1 MCQQYTGL
9 RNVPTPQKTK
19 STTVYVGGA
28 SQVAL
33 VVKNPSANSGDIRD
47 VGSIPGSGRFP
58 GTGHGDPLQYSCLE
72 NPVDRGVWQVTVHG
86 VMESDTTEYA
96 HMCVCL

>member
-47 VGSIPGSGRFP
+47 A